1 MPGSKYSKK
10 QMKIARVA
18 EPRDAITGADFEA
31 MNNSK
36 MGGGMVKYAEGGDIR
51 EEQLKQML
59 QDAREKGDDDAI
71 LEIEGDLMQMGAEG
85 YMAGGMVEDSM
96 NMMMGGG
103 MVKRPMVGYRRGGSA
118 KVMSTN
124 PSKGKGCGI
133 AVSGKGY
140 SGTY

>member
-1 MPGSKYSKK
+1 MPGSKYSEK

-36 MGGGMVKYAEGGDIR
+36 MGGGMIKYSEGGDIR
-51 EEQLKQML
+51 KEMLTQML
-59 QDAREKGDDDAI
+59 EDARESGDDDKI
-71 LEIEGDLMQMGAEG
+71 IEIEAELFQMGDGEG
-85 YMAGGMVEDSM
+85 
-96 NMMMGGG
+96 MMMGG
-103 MVKRPMVGYRRGGSA
+103 MVKKPRGYRDGGSA

>member
-1 MPGSKYSKK
+1 MPGSKYSEK

-36 MGGGMVKYAEGGDIR
+36 MGGGMVKYAEGGDVFI
-51 EEQLKQML
+51 EQNL
-59 QDAREKGDDDAI
+59 QLLEDAREMGDDDKIIEIEAI
-71 LEIEGDLMQMGAEG
+71 LKQAGAPG
-85 YMAGGMVEDSM
+85 FMADGGMVEDSM
-96 NMMMGGG
+96 NMMMGG
-103 MVKRPMVGYRRGGSA
+103 MVKKPRGYRHGGSA

>member
-1 MPGSKYSKK
+1 MPGSKYSEK

-36 MGGGMVKYAEGGDIR
+36 MGGGMIKYAEGGDIR
-51 EEQLKQML
+51 KEMLTQML
-59 QDAREKGDDDAI
+59 EDARENNDDDKI
-71 LEIEGDLMQMGAEG
+71 IEIEAELFQMGDGEG
-85 YMAGGMVEDSM
+85 
-96 NMMMGGG
+96 MMMGG
-103 MVKRPMVGYRRGGSA
+103 MVKKPKGYRHGGSA

>member
-1 MPGSKYSKK
+1 MPGSKYSEK

-36 MGGGMVKYAEGGDIR
+36 MGGGMVKYAEGGDLFI
-51 EEQLKQML
+51 EQNL
-59 QDAREKGDDDAI
+59 QLLEDAREMGDDDKIMEIEAI
-71 LEIEGDLMQMGAEG
+71 LKQAGAPG
-85 YMAGGMVEDSM
+85 FMADGGMVDDSM
-96 NMMMGGG
+96 KMMMGG
-103 MVKRPMVGYRRGGSA
+103 MVKPKGYRRGGSA

>member
-1 MPGSKYSKK
+1 MPGSKYSEK

-18 EPRDAITGADFEA
+18 APRDAITGADFEA

-36 MGGGMVKYAEGGDIR
+36 MGGGMIKYSEGGDIR
-51 EEQLKQML
+51 KEMLTQML
-59 QDAREKGDDDAI
+59 EDARESGDDDKI
-71 LEIEGDLMQMGAEG
+71 IEIEAELFQMGDGEG
-85 YMAGGMVEDSM
+85 
-96 NMMMGGG
+96 MMMGG
-103 MVKRPMVGYRRGGSA
+103 MVKKPRGYRHGGSA

>member
-1 MPGSKYSKK
+1 MPGSKYSEK

-36 MGGGMVKYAEGGDIR
+36 MGGGMIKYSEGGDIR
-51 EEQLKQML
+51 KEMLTQML
-59 QDAREKGDDDAI
+59 EDARESGDDDKI
-71 LEIEGDLMQMGAEG
+71 IEIEAELFQMGDGEG
-85 YMAGGMVEDSM
+85 
-96 NMMMGGG
+96 MMMGG
-103 MVKRPMVGYRRGGSA
+103 MVKKPKGYRRGGSA